1 MPLKTSSAKA
11 KGRSTQQYVRDLI
24 NEIFELREGD
34 VESRGM
40 GQAGVDIILSP
51 AARDVY
57 PFSYEVKHTKK
68 FPTMQEIKQARYNT
82 IEGTI
87 AGVVHQP
94 HGAKKEDTSVTFNL
108 REFTLFWSKH
118 RVNNG

>member
-1 MPLKTSSAKA
+1 MKTSSAKA
-11 KGRSTQQYVRDLI
+11 KGRSTQQYVRDLLY
-24 NEIFELREGD
+24 EVFEFREGD

-68 FPTMQEIKQARYNT
+68 FPTMQEIKQARSNKIT
-82 IEGTI
+82 DTL

-94 HGAKKEDTSVTFNL
+94 HGARKDETSVTFNL
-108 REFTLFWSKH
+108 KEFTLFWKNH
-118 RVNNG
+118 IKD